1 MFTAVFTIILGLLLA
16 FAVPEWL
23 TIRDRRTRDTVNKV
37 LLVLGVL
44 VAVIG
49 VIRLLESIF

>member
-23 TIRDRRTRDTVNKV
+23 TIRDRRTRATVNKV

-44 VAVIG
+44 VAIIG
-49 VIRLLESIF
+49 AIRLLESIF